1 MIYVTKRCGICDGQ
15 HDVMIMINGKFH
27 YRCKTCLRNKHKSNE
42 VKFEGQG
49 KKPQHKGNEKL
60 TQADIERLM
69 GMHSG
74 RRDSKLV
81 KVYK

>member
-1 MIYVTKRCGICDGQ
+1 MDGKDIRWSFTNYPGLTYRNFIFISYDGDELERVIYVTK
-15 HDVMIMINGKFH
+15 
-27 YRCKTCLRNKHKSNE
+27 

-49 KKPQHKGNEKL
+49 KKPQHKGDEKL

-69 GMHSG
+69 GMRSG